1 MAPWKE
7 LLGHALT
14 FIQLR
19 TQLDQRTRIEDPQC
33 RRSSRSHSGTPTE
46 GIRRRLVLKSL
57 AELDS
62 DHNPVLVNLGR
73 AVSFIDPPE
82 KPDLKRTDWDR
93 FTNVL
98 RERLGPTPT
107 FRTAAEIDRGAE
119 FITSVIKGSLE
130 ASTPRHR
137 PKRAPQASLPDSILR
152 HVREKNRL
160 RKAWQTSRDPVD
172 KANWNRKV
180 HAVREMVKE
189 YRNSVWEDKIESLCV
204 QDRSLWCMTRNLM
217 RVPAPRPPIVGRNGV
232 ANSNQEKADALA
244 EPAPLRLFGEQVR
257 WADSAKYLGLT
268 LDTKLTWRLHCTERL
283 TKAKQRLGILG
294 PLLNRRSALSTRN
307 GLTLYK
313 QLLRPILDYALTS
326 RNATT
331 RCIRACYFASATQT
345 QFQSCIRRLTSLVS
359 VQQYSNQEDI
369 GVTMMVLSDS
379 PARIVLVN
387 RCAFLFACFGVRNL
401 LVCHCPSGVARA
413 MIDVHMLFAC
423 LYMSPAKYCNE
434 KTRVAFVRARHG
446 PHRLL
451 ASCLP
456 LVNRIENHQV
466 MLRILYT
473 GATLRQCYKF
483 IQKYQRL
490 QLQRF
495 WANLKTDKQRKEMED
510 AVMDL
515 KITKVPTEVALDE
528 SGPDG
533 SPPLVGA
540 HIPYMNL
547 FHGSFRILRWELM
560 ASDGDVVAANAHD
573 ISAASVG
580 SGSSKGL
587 YENAAMT

>member
-1 MAPWKE
+1 MLSETAE
-7 LLGHALT
+7 DVEIEFLVVDCLILGLLQLLAVGFHGPSVPTICHQVCGTYNSLT
-14 FIQLR
+14 RYPDVKNEIISGPPTVLSGFEHGSRGCVCHCPVPTCSSKLR
-19 TQLDQRTRIEDPQC
+19 EVSLTL
-33 RRSSRSHSGTPTE
+33 
-46 GIRRRLVLKSL
+46 RRLS
-57 AELDS
+57 
-62 DHNPVLVNLGR
+62 
-73 AVSFIDPPE
+73 
-82 KPDLKRTDWDR
+82 
-93 FTNVL
+93 
-98 RERLGPTPT
+98 
-107 FRTAAEIDRGAE
+107 
-119 FITSVIKGSLE
+119 
-130 ASTPRHR
+130 HR
-137 PKRAPQASLPDSILR
+137 PHPSSLLVRQFNLYKTPGSVGHKQQLEGWLTTWRTSINVEKSTAVLFTWKR
-152 HVREKNRL
+152 KC
-160 RKAWQTSRDPVD
+160 
-172 KANWNRKV
+172 
-180 HAVREMVKE
+180 
-189 YRNSVWEDKIESLCV
+189 YR
-204 QDRSLWCMTRNLM
+204 
-217 RVPAPRPPIVGRNGV
+217 
-232 ANSNQEKADALA
+232 
-244 EPAPLRLFGEQVR
+244 PAPLQLFGEQIR

-313 QLLRPILDYALTS
+313 QLLRPILDYANFAICDNPSVNYLK
-326 RNATT
+326 TT
-331 RCIRACYFASATQT
+331 RCDQLVGVGTCWNLLSYTPSGCIRACYFASASATQT

-359 VQQYSNQEDI
+359 VKQYSNQEDI
-369 GVTMMVLSDS
+369 RVTMMVLSDS
-379 PARIVLVN
+379 PARSKNLFSLHLEEPKTLRAESCSGEKMYIALEVN
-387 RCAFLFACFGVRNL
+387 PHSRSYDMPFKLKAHSLYTTIINKIEQLYGDFGVAAL
-401 LVCHCPSGVARA
+401 KGGF
-413 MIDVHMLFAC
+413 M
-423 LYMSPAKYCNE
+423 AKYCNE

-456 LVNRIENHQV
+456 FVNKIENRQV

-533 SPPLVGA
+533 SHPLVGA

-560 ASDGDVVAANAHD
+560 ASDGDVVQQWNDDVHHGIVAE
-573 ISAASVG
+573 SE
-580 SGSSKGL
+580 SSDNSL
-587 YENAAMT
+587 SE